1 MADIDIE
8 RAENLMKSARYLLS
22 QDDLAGV
29 AGLAYQAFES
39 ALISLTSVIN
49 GSDSRTHAG
58 RRKRAKVLLSNH
70 RTKIDLLWE
79 VRNVDFYGNVLVSF
93 ERRKC
98 TSKNI
103 VSVSKLDY
111 PLIDFTTSLSNL
123 NSPFF

>member
-8 RAENLMKSARYLLS
+8 RAENLMESARYLLS

-79 VRNVDFYGNVLVSF
+79 VRNVDFYGNIHLDLP
-93 ERRKC
+93 RRKL
-98 TSKNI
+98 TKEEAVDALNTVEI
-103 VSVSKLDY
+103 IIADIRRM
-111 PLIDFTTSLSNL
+111 LISGN
-123 NSPFF
+123 P

>member
-8 RAENLMKSARYLLS
+8 RAENLMESARYLLS

-70 RTKIDLLWE
+70 RTKIVLLWE
-79 VRNVDFYGNVLVSF
+79 VRNVDFYGNIHLDLP
-93 ERRKC
+93 RRKL
-98 TSKNI
+98 TKEEAVDALNTVEI
-103 VSVSKLDY
+103 IIADIRRM
-111 PLIDFTTSLSNL
+111 LISGN
-123 NSPFF
+123 P

>member
-39 ALISLTSVIN
+39 AVISLTSVIN
-49 GSDSRTHAG
+49 GSDSRTHAA

-79 VRNVDFYGNVLVSF
+79 VRNVDFYGNTHLDQP
-93 ERRKC
+93 RRKL
-98 TSKNI
+98 TKEEA
-103 VSVSKLDY
+103 
-111 PLIDFTTSLSNL
+111 IDAL
-123 NSPFF
+123 NTVEIIIEDIKQMLRFANP